1 MNTHDQS
8 YEQIKVLSMQ
18 FISEED
24 CENLI
29 KNFDSDLSFIQQQQY
44 RAVHIKKINIADITG
59 LQDNI
64 LSANNYHF
72 KFDIDK
78 NNVDCFFARYEPGMH
93 YQQLH
98 MDCVAGNTQRKLTF
112 DLFLNDSFEG
122 GELQLLHNEVLAA
135 KKGKLITFPS
145 FLPHKVTAV
154 TSGIRYVIFG
164 WFYGPNFI

>member
-1 MNTHDQS
+1 MNMLDQN
-8 YEQIKVLSMQ
+8 YEQIKVLSTQ
-18 FISEED
+18 FIPEEA

-29 KNFDSDLSFIQQQQY
+29 KNFNLDLSFVQQQQY
-44 RAVHIKKINIADITG
+44 RSVNIKRIDIDNVTG
-59 LQDNI
+59 LRDSI
-64 LSANNYHF
+64 LSANSYHF

-98 MDCVAGNTQRKLTF
+98 MDCVAGNNQRKLTF
-112 DLFLNDSFEG
+112 DLFLNDNFEG
-122 GELQLLHNEVLAA
+122 GELQLLHNEVLAV
-135 KKGKLITFPS
+135 KKGKLVTFPS

-154 TSGIRYVIFG
+154 TSGVRYVIFG

>member
-1 MNTHDQS
+1 MHMPDQN

-18 FISEED
+18 FLSEEV

-29 KNFDSDLSFIQQQQY
+29 KNFDTDLAFIQQQQY
-44 RAVHIKKINIADITG
+44 RSVHIKKINIDDIIG
-59 LQDNI
+59 LRDSI
-64 LSANNYHF
+64 ISANTYHF
-72 KFDIDK
+72 KFNIEED
-78 NNVDCFFARYEPGMH
+78 NVDCFFARYEPGMH

-98 MDCVAGNTQRKLTF
+98 MDCVAGGKQRKLTF

-122 GELQLLHNEVLAA
+122 GELQLLHNEVLAV

>member
-1 MNTHDQS
+1 MNMPIQN

-24 CENLI
+24 CKNLI
-29 KNFDSDLSFIQQQQY
+29 KNFDSDLEIIEQQQY
-44 RAVHIKKINIADITG
+44 RAVHIKRIDIAGIVG
-59 LQDNI
+59 LRDSI
-64 LSANNYHF
+64 LSANKYHF
-72 KFDIDK
+72 KFDIDEDK
-78 NNVDCFFARYEPGMH
+78 VDCFFARYEPGMH

-98 MDCVAGNTQRKLTF
+98 MDCVAGNQQRKLTF
-112 DLFLNDSFEG
+112 DLFLNDNFEG

-154 TSGIRYVIFG
+154 TSGVRYVIFG

>member
-1 MNTHDQS
+1 MPIQN
-8 YEQIKVLSMQ
+8 YEQIKVLSMP

-29 KNFDSDLSFIQQQQY
+29 KNFDSNLSFIEQQQY
-44 RAVHIKKINIADITG
+44 RAVHIKRIDIADIAG
-59 LQDNI
+59 LRDSI
-64 LSANNYHF
+64 LSANTYHF
-72 KFDIDK
+72 KFDLEEDK
-78 NNVDCFFARYEPGMH
+78 VDCFFARYEPGMH

-98 MDCVAGNTQRKLTF
+98 MDCVAGDQQRKLTF

-122 GELQLLHNEVLAA
+122 GELQLLHNEVLVA

-154 TSGIRYVIFG
+154 TSGVRYVIFG